1 MNVTDITKVA
11 VEIDPSLIDAVNNIA
26 NAINSLSE
34 TISRNAEVIEEND
47 VLDDEF
53 LLDGLDE

>member
-11 VEIDPSLIDAVNNIA
+11 VEIDTSLIDAVNNIA
-26 NAINSLSE
+26 NAINSLNE